1 VISIAPDRV
10 ALFGYAHVPWMKK
23 HQQMIREDDLPG
35 ALERFEQA
43 EMAAAMLCEAGYE
56 RIGIDHFAKP
66 ADPLAQAA
74 REGRLHRNFQG
85 YVTDS
90 CETLIGLGASSI
102 GRFAGGYVQNIVAT
116 GQYQTAVAN
125 AHLPA
130 AKGLALTQDDHV
142 RGWMIERL
150 MCDFEIRFDALQ
162 ACFGSVASGYA
173 WKRHAA
179 LPLPKRTGCAK
190 PMRTGSG
197 FRRRTRL
204 HADRGRTPRCLP
216 ERLGRTLLARR
227 IAAATPRRPQ
237 PAGDIIG
244 DRSGRSRFSSW
255 PGRDRR

>member
-56 RIGIDHFAKP
+56 RIGIDHFARP
-66 ADPLAQAA
+66 QDPLAVAA

-102 GRFAGGYVQNIVAT
+102 GRFAGGYIQNIVAT

-130 AKGLALTQDDHV
+130 AKGLALTSDDHV

-150 MCDFEIRFDALQ
+150 MCDFEIRFDDLETRFGSAAAGYADEALALQ
-162 ACFGSVASGYA
+162 RLKWTVCAKLTQKRSGYRMTPA
-173 WKRHAA
+173 PSHVSWQHVSMRISM
-179 LPLPKRTGCAK
+179 LPARA
-190 PMRTGSG
+190 
-197 FRRRTRL
+197 
-204 HADRGRTPRCLP
+204 TPAPCD
-216 ERLGRTLLARR
+216 
-227 IAAATPRRPQ
+227 AAASNVAAR
-237 PAGDIIG
+237 
-244 DRSGRSRFSSW
+244 
-255 PGRDRR
+255 